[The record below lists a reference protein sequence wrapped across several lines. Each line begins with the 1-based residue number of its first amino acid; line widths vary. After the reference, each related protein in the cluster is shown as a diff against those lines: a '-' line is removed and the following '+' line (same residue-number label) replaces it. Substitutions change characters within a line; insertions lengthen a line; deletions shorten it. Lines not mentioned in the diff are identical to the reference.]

1 MSHVLQSAAATP
13 SPLPGFGAFANVPPK
28 ELFEERF
35 RRALAQCVQRGFQV
49 EECFGAIWEE
59 TLEEVELSFREQNEL
74 YPDLIDWARRWKR

>member
-1 MSHVLQSAAATP
+1 MTHVLPSSAASP
-13 SPLPGFGAFANVPPK
+13 SPAPGFDPLANVPARD
-28 ELFEERF
+28 LFEERF
-35 RRALAQCVQRGFQV
+35 RRALTQCVQRGFHV